1 MTSAHSVVRLRV
13 WDLPTRV
20 FHILLVVSVMG
31 LVISGEIGGDAMR
44 IHFWLGYA
52 VLTLLF
58 FRFVWGLVGGHWSR
72 FVHFVPTPSK
82 LTAYLHAL
90 RHQPTTPHV
99 GHNPL
104 GALSVLA
111 MLSILLLQVFSGFM
125 SDDEIS
131 NSGPWTALIP
141 GDWVALATEYH
152 GEVGKAVLLTLI
164 GLHVATVLYY
174 KYVKKDDLISPMLH
188 GDKNV
193 PEGTPASRDTIS
205 SRLFAIGVLLG
216 CAYGVYRLVQLGGS
230 L

>member
-1 MTSAHSVVRLRV
+1 MSGSHSFARVRV

-20 FHILLVVSVMG
+20 FHILLILCVVG
-31 LVISGEIGGDAMR
+31 LVITGEVGGDVMR

-52 VLTLLF
+52 VLSLLF
-58 FRFVWGLVGGHWSR
+58 FRVVWGLVGGHWSR
-72 FVHFVPTPSK
+72 FCHFVPNFST
-82 LTAYLHAL
+82 LTAYLHLL
-90 RHQPTTPHV
+90 RNKQVTAHV

-111 MLSILLLQVFSGFM
+111 MLCILLIQVFSGFM

-131 NSGPWTALIP
+131 NAGPWTSFVSSN
-141 GDWVALATEYH
+141 WVEWSTEYH
-152 GEVGKAVLLTLI
+152 GEIGKAILLTLV

-174 KYVKKDDLISPMLH
+174 KHVKKDDLISPMLH

-193 PEGTPASRDTIS
+193 PGGTPASRDSFTT
-205 SRLFAIGVLLG
+205 RLFAFGVLIG
-216 CAYGVYRLVQLGGS
+216 CAYGVYRLVQLGGA